1 MNKLKKF
8 FLYWLPVIV
17 WMSIIF
23 YFSSKQRLSITH
35 KFIFDFLIFKT
46 FHLIEYGFLYFLSFR
61 ALDYTSNLSLNKKM
75 LYAFIIAIVY
85 AISDEIHQLFV
96 PTREGKARDVF
107 IDAIG
112 ITVAFLCIKVL
123 SNLKNMIET

>member
-1 MNKLKKF
+1 MTKLKKIF
-8 FLYWLPVIV
+8 FYWLPVFL

-23 YFSSKQRLSITH
+23 YLSSKQRLSITH

-46 FHLIEYGFLYFLSFR
+46 LHLIEYGFLYFLSFR
-61 ALDYTSNLSLNKKM
+61 ALYHTSSLPLNKKM
-75 LYAFIIAIVY
+75 LYAFIIAVLY
-85 AISDEIHQLFV
+85 AISDEMHQLFV

-112 ITVAFLCIKVL
+112 ITVAFLYIKVL
-123 SNLKNMIET
+123 SNLKKYD